1 MKKIICNPVTTFK
14 NKGDNRECA
23 FGNYIGMTKA
33 YHDDLNCFN
42 ASDFVKGDM
51 RYSVKGDGFTLMSG
65 YLAPGA
71 DSFDAIWTIF
81 RTKVHSNCFVYVDA
95 DFNAYMMNI
104 DEFESFVYMFG
115 YMAKESDKNGGGWK
129 IRCKHESKKM
139 VRWLSER
146 VAA

>member
-1 MKKIICNPVTTFK
+1 MKKITCNPVTTFK

-23 FGNYIGMTKA
+23 FGNYIGMSKA
-33 YHDDLNCFN
+33 YHDDLNCFD

-51 RYSVKGDGFTLMSG
+51 RYSVKGDG
-65 YLAPGA
+65 
-71 DSFDAIWTIF
+71 
-81 RTKVHSNCFVYVDA
+81 
-95 DFNAYMMNI
+95 MMNI